1 MTIKNYN
8 TPTTPVGPVI
18 APSFP
23 GPQGNQGNPGVQGNQ
38 GNIGLTGPQGNQGI
52 PGTSE
57 LVYYDGGNAFSNTAY
72 PIFPLRLD
80 MGSAS

>member
-23 GPQGNQGNPGVQGNQ
+23 
-38 GNIGLTGPQGNQGI
+38 GPQGNQGI